1 MLEHAYLFV
10 FSNPSPAPGRCPRR
24 RTAACGGRKEPSK
37 RKESSKQS
45 NSPVVE
51 RLREEK
57 GAPAGVVNRAG
68 GPALGSWEVRPPAAY
83 EWLDKGLTSLGDATH
98 GRCSSRRTGAC
109 GRRTCAVARTWC
121 ARACWWSPPHWRGA
135 WRAVWRRGEQR
146 EKVGNWAQGEKR
158 GRGAMGVE
166 STLAVIGTGGPAAAL
181 AGQWFGAFIVPE
193 TPHDD
198 WLVEGLASHLTGRAP
213 HRQSYKVTKLHTT
226 KPGHMRLLWRQS
238 YKATRLQSPS

>member
-1 MLEHAYLFV
+1 MLPTAGV
-10 FSNPSPAPGRCPRR
+10 RPAGRVPADGARVR
-24 RTAACGGRKEPSK
+24 WHERGVREPVGGALRTGGGRGEPS
-37 RKESSKQS
+37 
-45 NSPVVE
+45 
-51 RLREEK
+51 
-57 GAPAGVVNRAG
+57 GAG
-68 GPALGSWEVRPPAAY
+68 GLI
-83 EWLDKGLTSLGDATH
+83 LTNTDG
-98 GRCSSRRTGAC
+98 
-109 GRRTCAVARTWC
+109 
-121 ARACWWSPPHWRGA
+121 
-135 WRAVWRRGEQR
+135 GEQR